1 MLSRCSRGVAYQQSK
16 ALWIHGVYRHQILC
30 NTRPEPK
37 IVCNRQKS
45 SKFTFGLSTI
55 YDRRNQILDV
65 DATTEELAQPYMFR
79 SKCNI
84 VYKLDNDGLVL
95 KEWESTPTIR
105 VYNDVLELFVHELE
119 DINNSITNG
128 QFPEQSTSL
137 CVLRRIWIKIL
148 LRH

>member
-1 MLSRCSRGVAYQQSK
+1 LGWEGRHNGCLCYQDARWGVAYQQSK

-65 DATTEELAQPYMFR
+65 DATQRRT
-79 SKCNI
+79 S
-84 VYKLDNDGLVL
+84 
-95 KEWESTPTIR
+95 PTIN
-105 VYNDVLELFVHELE
+105 V
-119 DINNSITNG
+119 
-128 QFPEQSTSL
+128 P
-137 CVLRRIWIKIL
+137 
-148 LRH
+148 